1 MKKEDLKS
9 LTASILEARSNTKK
23 IPDLI
28 EKLEDESVAKTALNC
43 ILKVF
48 TTLVK
53 RGDLRAATSKEK
65 QNSNDAAVKYSKW
78 LLDVFEETFCKIANI
93 LESAS
98 DKSFSDLAI
107 STYMKL
113 LVIGHDSE
121 ESKSWTS
128 SDVKR
133 LKLII
138 ETLLSSEYDCQVQIE
153 RFREYLEY
161 PDSQT
166 YIIQTLARCKRKT
179 SPSFRYRQNY
189 VKFVEILNYKGK
201 IENGPGL
208 ILDTFEVPAEAV
220 TKNFDTIWQE
230 LGKMQH
236 KEVELYK
243 RILIL
248 LTEKVIAV
256 LSNPLSFTDFLMES
270 YNVGGSISLLAL
282 NGVFI
287 LITKHHLEY
296 PDFYKKLYALCTPE
310 LLHAKYRARF
320 FHLANLFLA
329 SSHLPEY
336 LVAAFVK
343 RLSRMCLSA
352 PPNSILLMMPFIG
365 NLLLRHKGL
374 QKMIDNTEEHYIMD
388 EPDPAQSKAVESG
401 LWEIKTLQNH
411 VLPQVAQAAK
421 FINKPLP
428 QMEWNIDEYLEITEQ
443 EMFEKE
449 ARKKVFVNV
458 PLTFE
463 RPIGCA
469 FPKNDLLSK
478 HFVIG

>member
-1 MKKEDLKS
+1 MNKEDLKS

-53 RGDLRAATSKEK
+53 RGDLRAATNKEK

-78 LLDVFEETFCKIANI
+78 LLDVFEETFSKIANI

-166 YIIQTLARCKRKT
+166 YIIQTLAR
-179 SPSFRYRQNY
+179 
-189 VKFVEILNYKGK
+189 
-201 IENGPGL
+201 
-208 ILDTFEVPAEAV
+208 
-220 TKNFDTIWQE
+220 
-230 LGKMQH
+230 
-236 KEVELYK
+236 
-243 RILIL
+243 
-248 LTEKVIAV
+248 
-256 LSNPLSFTDFLMES
+256 
-270 YNVGGSISLLAL
+270 
-282 NGVFI
+282 
-287 LITKHHLEY
+287 
-296 PDFYKKLYALCTPE
+296 
-310 LLHAKYRARF
+310 
-320 FHLANLFLA
+320 
-329 SSHLPEY
+329 
-336 LVAAFVK
+336 
-343 RLSRMCLSA
+343 
-352 PPNSILLMMPFIG
+352 
-365 NLLLRHKGL
+365 
-374 QKMIDNTEEHYIMD
+374 
-388 EPDPAQSKAVESG
+388 
-401 LWEIKTLQNH
+401 
-411 VLPQVAQAAK
+411 
-421 FINKPLP
+421 
-428 QMEWNIDEYLEITEQ
+428 
-443 EMFEKE
+443 
-449 ARKKVFVNV
+449 
-458 PLTFE
+458 
-463 RPIGCA
+463 
-469 FPKNDLLSK
+469 
-478 HFVIG
+478 